1 MKTSQEAASAAK
13 LKADKEQ
20 LKINLQ
26 NFNRA
31 HRKAAQAQER
41 LK

>member
-1 MKTSQEAASAAK
+1 MMNAAEVAERQQMTDAEK

-20 LKINLQ
+20 LK
-26 NFNRA
+26 
-31 HRKAAQAQER
+31 